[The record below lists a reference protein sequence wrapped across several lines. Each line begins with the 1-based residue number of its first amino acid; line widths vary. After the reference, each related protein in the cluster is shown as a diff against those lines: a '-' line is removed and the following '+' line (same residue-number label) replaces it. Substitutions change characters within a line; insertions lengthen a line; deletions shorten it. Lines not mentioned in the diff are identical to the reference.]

1 MGGADTLPQLKQN
14 CHQTSSSHH
23 HTHGDRGAERRSCPF
38 PEGSLV
44 EVRTREADFKDTFFS
59 ATVIPPEA
67 ISPQKGSRRKS
78 RRVSVEYHSL
88 YKDEDGSELLKENV
102 SISCVRPFPA
112 LQEIVEGYEV
122 NDAVDAFYQEGWWI
136 GSVAQVLEGEEKR
149 YVVSFRNPPDELQF
163 GFSEIRIHWDW
174 VNGSWVRPERQCIA
188 RFMFDVGR
196 KVEVSFHRKDCQ
208 VAWFPATIN
217 QDLGNGSY
225 LVEYR
230 SAISDEEVQTAK
242 VDDDSLH
249 LRPCP
254 PLLKVNNFV
263 ILEKVDALFDFGWW
277 SGVINKVLEHSR
289 YMVFFKPMNMEREF
303 QQSELRS
310 HMDWKNGKWF
320 TSSQSSQDVTIPSSD
335 GGTHESHTCENTSV
349 SVPTVPVKNLDGKD
363 TFDGKTSS
371 SLTSGNGHVGQLT
384 PDSGKASHVKSLTK
398 RRRQHLSDSGNG
410 HVGQLTPDSQKASH
424 VTSLT
429 KRRRQHLSDSRN
441 ALSLSVKKFK
451 GRTVLRTNQQ
461 EIDDMRIKEMLSDS
475 VSPVSANNGES
486 TGKQSATGVYSFD
499 NPSWGKRTQRGQRDF
514 GGKINLTPSYMK
526 NSSAQMTQV
535 ENLELDAGGKD
546 PDVVDKTA
554 EDVRKERTEQ
564 GIVVPVIIGLPC
576 AEMVNSGFGNSGG
589 KRSRGSNSKEN
600 VNTVIQ
606 EKKQSH
612 DSVIQT
618 IEDIK
623 LLELGESHERRKRGR
638 PRKTMTES
646 IQTLVTD
653 DLNKKDDAPDETPEV
668 VAVGMDTSSPIQ
680 EMTLNKEKP
689 TNGQSDPKD
698 RIGTMTKRTSPR
710 KHGEK
715 IVKVSVGPEESRV
728 FNRGIRQ
735 NTGETVALQVPD
747 FHGAS
752 GGELVEVNNSTLEVH
767 IVLCDT
773 ETTSNEFE
781 NQPLSNWII
790 GRHSPS
796 LVDGSKSAVVAAEQ
810 CKENGDKQINKV
822 VLEEVSAE
830 HQECENQSLPFVKNN
845 AFIWKTIESME
856 VFQKTPQNPHFLPL
870 EHCKES
876 LREGKAIALMVNF
889 SCMVEKTSKLQ
900 WDDPKSV
907 ADDILEIVA
916 ELEEHG
922 FNVGGVRDR
931 AAEFIAAKDREEK
944 LVDEVKGLNEEILDE
959 KCKKDKIEEEMK
971 EINQQIRKLQE
982 KLSVLEPAKE
992 TEEDIIV
999 SLEARLKES
1008 EEVIDIL
1015 RRAFEG
1021 DQGIV
1026 SSTLS

>member
-1 MGGADTLPQLKQN
+1 MGGAESADDSLPQFKPH

-23 HTHGDRGAERRSCPF
+23 HTHGAERRSCPF

-44 EVRTREADFKDTFFS
+44 EVRTHEADFKDTFFS
-59 ATVIPPEA
+59 ATVIPTDT
-67 ISPQKGSRRKS
+67 ISPKKGSRRKS

-112 LQEIVEGYEV
+112 LQEIVEGYEL
-122 NDAVDAFYQEGWWI
+122 NDVVDAFYQEGWWI
-136 GSVAQVLEGEEKR
+136 GTVTQVLEGEERR
-149 YVVSFRNPPDELQF
+149 YVVSFQNPPDELQF
-163 GFSEIRIHWDW
+163 GFSELRVHWDW
-174 VNGSWVRPERQCIA
+174 VNGSWVRPERQSIA

-230 SAISDEEVQTAK
+230 SAISDDEVQTAK
-242 VDDDSLH
+242 VDVDSLH

-277 SGVINKVLEHSR
+277 SGVINKVLENSR

-320 TSSQSSQDVTIPSSD
+320 TSSQPCHNSQSSQDVTIPSSD
-335 GGTHESHTCENTSV
+335 GGTHETHTCENSIV
-349 SVPTVPVKNLDGKD
+349 SVPTVPVKNLDEND

-371 SLTSGNGHVGQLT
+371 SLIL
-384 PDSGKASHVKSLTK
+384 
-398 RRRQHLSDSGNG
+398 
-410 HVGQLTPDSQKASH
+410 
-424 VTSLT
+424 TSLT

-441 ALSLSVKKFK
+441 ALSLSVKKFR
-451 GRTVLRTNQQ
+451 GRTVLQTSQQ

-475 VSPVSANNGES
+475 VSPVSGNNGES
-486 TGKQSATGVYSFD
+486 TGKQTATGDYSFD
-499 NPSWGKRTQRGQRDF
+499 NPSWGKRTQRRQRDF

-554 EDVRKERTEQ
+554 EDVRNERTKE
-564 GIVVPVIIGLPC
+564 GIVVPVIVGLPC
-576 AEMVNSGFGNSGG
+576 AQMVNSGFGNSGG
-589 KRSRGSNSKEN
+589 KRSCGSNSKEN
-600 VNTVIQ
+600 VNTVGQ

-612 DSVIQT
+612 DSIIQT
-618 IEDIK
+618 VEDIK
-623 LLELGESHERRKRGR
+623 LLELGESREKRKRGR
-638 PRKTMTES
+638 PRKTMNES
-646 IQTLVTD
+646 IQTPVTD
-653 DLNKKDDAPDETPEV
+653 DLNKKDDALVETPEV
-668 VAVGMDTSSPIQ
+668 AAVGMDTSSPIQ

-689 TNGQSDPKD
+689 TNGWSDPKD

-715 IVKVSVGPEESRV
+715 VVKDSVGPEESHV
-728 FNRGIRQ
+728 FNRGRRQ
-735 NTGETVALQVPD
+735 NTSETVALQVPD
-747 FHGAS
+747 FTGAS
-752 GGELVEVNNSTLEVH
+752 GGELAEVNNPTLEVH
-767 IVLCDT
+767 IVVCET
-773 ETTSNEFE
+773 ETPSNEFE
-781 NQPLSNWII
+781 NQPLSKWVV

-796 LVDGSKSAVVAAEQ
+796 LVDRSIVSTVVAAEQ
-810 CKENGDKQINKV
+810 CIENGDKQKNNV
-822 VLEEVSAE
+822 VLEEVSAK
-830 HQECENQSLPFVKNN
+830 HQEFENRSLPFVKNN

-876 LREGKAIALMVNF
+876 LREGKAIGLMVNF
-889 SCMVEKTSKLQ
+889 SCVVEKTNKLQ
-900 WDDPKSV
+900 WDDPRSV
-907 ADDILEIVA
+907 ADDILEIVG

-922 FNVGGVRDR
+922 FNVSGVRDR
-931 AAEFIAAKDREEK
+931 VAEFVAAKDREEA
-944 LVDEVKGLNEEILDE
+944 LLDEVKGLNDEILDE
-959 KCKKDKIEEEMK
+959 KRKKDKIEEDMK
-971 EINQQIRKLQE
+971 EINQQILKLQE
-982 KLSVLEPAKE
+982 KLSVLESAKGIEEDKIASLVARLKE
-992 TEEDIIV
+992 TEEDIEI
-999 SLEARLKES
+999 S
-1008 EEVIDIL
+1008 

-1021 DQGIV
+1021 DQCVV